1 MTDQQVRDGFSE
13 AYNGLWVRY
22 KDRQPNE
29 ASLEWERMHTRA
41 SVLKKKY
48 PFLEEAVNRMM
59 SEIIERSRGRGKEPD
74 GFHRPP
80 T

>member
-1 MTDQQVRDGFSE
+1 MTDGQVRDGFSE
-13 AYNGLWVRY
+13 TYNGFWNQY
-22 KDRQPNE
+22 KIRQPNE
-29 ASLEWERMHTRA
+29 SSPEWERMNTRA

-59 SEIIERSRGRGKEPD
+59 SEITERARKRGNKPD
-74 GFHRPP
+74 DFHMPP